1 MPLPKN
7 KKRLEITLATE
18 DIELLNSLSLRY
30 NISKSNVIKQA
41 LKVLASKKKHIYTV
55 TLFENEAKKEPKEE
69 EITDEM
75 IQLAKAKW
83 INQ

>member
-18 DIELLNSLSLRY
+18 EIELLNSLSLRF

-41 LKVLASKKKHIYTV
+41 LKVFASKRKHCYSV
-55 TLFENEAKKEPKEE
+55 YLKEKDYNNQVEDQPSNEDWDN
-69 EITDEM
+69 I
-75 IQLAKAKW
+75 
-83 INQ
+83 INN